1 VNRETEHTPSEPGAE
16 TRMTGSALQPTDL
29 GAQAE
34 SATPDLSAIGALA
47 SAIDNCYGY
56 NGRLAERAD
65 WEAEFWLHSSHD
77 PDAIKALF
85 YEQTRNLIATL
96 FSDDYPFP
104 DVAFFA
110 DHRND
115 LTELV
120 SQGLRNCS
128 SMSGG
133 FIRLAVPH
141 GEGSTTVEAALNAQ
155 RCGIRQEAPVHVFQT
170 DASGGRSES
179 RLLFPGLTVDYQA
192 AARLL
197 DLAAEEIAEHEE
209 QLPSAD

>member
-1 VNRETEHTPSEPGAE
+1 MNNETEHPPTEPSAE
-16 TRMTGSALQPTDL
+16 ARMTGSALQPTDL

-34 SATPDLSAIGALA
+34 RATPDLSAVAALA

-56 NGRLAERAD
+56 DGRLAERAD
-65 WEAEFWLHSSHD
+65 YEAEFWLHSGHD

-85 YEQTRNLIATL
+85 YEETRDLIATL
-96 FSDDYPFP
+96 FPDDYPCP

-110 DHRND
+110 DCRND
-115 LTELV
+115 PTELV

-133 FIRLAVPH
+133 FIRLVVRH
-141 GEGSTTVEAALNAQ
+141 GECSTTIEAALNEH

-170 DASGGRSES
+170 DAHGRRSDS
-179 RLLFPGLTVDYQA
+179 CLLLPGLTTDYEA

-209 QLPSAD
+209 E

>member
-1 VNRETEHTPSEPGAE
+1 L
-16 TRMTGSALQPTDL
+16 TGSALQPTDRD
-29 GAQAE
+29 AQAE
-34 SATPDLSAIGALA
+34 SATPDLSAIAALA
-47 SAIDNCYGY
+47 SAISSCYGY

-65 WEAEFWLHSSHD
+65 WEAEFWLHSGHD
-77 PDAIKALF
+77 PDAIKARF
-85 YEQTRNLIATL
+85 YEDTRNLISTL
-96 FSDDYPFP
+96 FPDDYPFP

-110 DHRND
+110 DYRND

-120 SQGLRNCS
+120 SRGLRNCS

-133 FIRLAVPH
+133 LIRLVAPH
-141 GEGSTTVEAALNAQ
+141 GKGSTTIEAALNEH

-170 DASGGRSES
+170 DASDGRSES

-209 QLPSAD
+209 H